1 MEKST
6 TLTLSFL
13 LLKEI
18 RRGRKKER
26 EEMVACQP
34 KTTEIKAHKESER
47 YGRKRFQDKDKI
59 EKLEGENV

>member
-6 TLTLSFL
+6 TLTISFL
-13 LLKEI
+13 LLKEK

-34 KTTEIKAHKESER
+34 KITEIKAHKESGR
-47 YGRKRFQDKDKI
+47 YGRKIFQDKAKI
-59 EKLEGENV
+59 EKREGENV